1 LAQWLQNP
9 NPNFLQKAAK
19 VAEEVR
25 ISSDRL
31 SAFSAISCKNSEIQK
46 KPVRI
51 RALRR
56 LIPVMSSSLDH
67 ESLFQRWLEEHRGI
81 VVKVARSFAQSPS
94 DVADLQQEAM
104 LQLWI
109 SLPSYAGQAK
119 PSTWIYRVCLNTALT
134 WRRGTVRRERRIES
148 GTDVSLVMAEAA
160 SPAER
165 AGERELL
172 ESLYA
177 AIHALPEFDRA
188 LVLLS
193 LDGLAYREMAE
204 ITGLNENQVGVALT
218 RARKRLAQ
226 LLKGVTDELE

>member
-1 LAQWLQNP
+1 
-9 NPNFLQKAAK
+9 
-19 VAEEVR
+19 
-25 ISSDRL
+25 
-31 SAFSAISCKNSEIQK
+31 
-46 KPVRI
+46 
-51 RALRR
+51 
-56 LIPVMSSSLDH
+56 MSSSLDH

-81 VVKVARSFAQSPS
+81 VVRVARSFAQSPS

-134 WRRGTVRRERRIES
+134 WRRGTVRRERRIEPGADLS
-148 GTDVSLVMAEAA
+148 RVMAEAA
-160 SPAER
+160 TPAER
-165 AGERELL
+165 VGERELL
-172 ESLYA
+172 EKLYT
-177 AIHALPEFDRA
+177 AIHALPDFDRA

-193 LDGLAYREMAE
+193 LDGLAYREIAE
-204 ITGLNENQVGVALT
+204 ISGLNENQVGVALT